1 MAKSASRRLPVKVF
15 VKAAHLQ
22 EKEDMP
28 RKQAI
33 ATAASMNRAGRL
45 TEGGEYIRARRRG

>member
-45 TEGGEYIRARRRG
+45 TEGGEYIRARRKG